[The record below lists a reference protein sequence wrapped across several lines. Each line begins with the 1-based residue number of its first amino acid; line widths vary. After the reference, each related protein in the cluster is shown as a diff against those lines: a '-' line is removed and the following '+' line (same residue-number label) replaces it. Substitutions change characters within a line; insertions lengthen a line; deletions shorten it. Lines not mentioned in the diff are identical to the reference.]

1 VTRAL
6 ASAGCIAPRAE
17 AAELLAA
24 GDRDGVAP
32 ETLVA
37 RRVRGEPLAWITGST
52 TFCDLRIRVD
62 PGVYV
67 PRPQSE
73 ALARRAASLLPA
85 TGVAVDLCTGSGAI
99 AAVLRA
105 SRPDATIVAVDL
117 DPVAV
122 TCARRNDVMAF
133 EGDLDDALPGELRG
147 LVDVVVAVPP
157 YVPTRELALLPRD
170 VVAFEPVR
178 ALDGG
183 QAGTDLS
190 FRIVGR
196 SVRWLRPGGALL
208 LELGGDQ
215 AARVGDAMNAA
226 GFDGIRI
233 ERDADGDVRS
243 IEACLTRF
251 PSAG

>member
-1 VTRAL
+1 MTRAL

-24 GDRDGVAP
+24 AERDVVP
-32 ETLVA
+32 TETLVA

-52 TFCDLRIRVD
+52 TFCDLRVRID

-73 ALARRAASLLPA
+73 PLARRAAALLPA

-99 AAVLRA
+99 AAVLGA
-105 SRPDATIVAVDL
+105 SRPGATIVAADV

-122 TCARRNDVMAF
+122 ACARRNDVVAF
-133 EGDLDDALPGELRG
+133 AGDLDDALPSELLG
-147 LVDVVVAVPP
+147 AVDVVVAVPP
-157 YVPTRELALLPRD
+157 YVPTSELALLPRD
-170 VVAFEPVR
+170 VVAFEPLR

-183 QAGTDLS
+183 QAGTDLLL
-190 FRIVGR
+190 RVVDR

-215 AARVGDAMNAA
+215 AAPVGDAMTAA
-226 GFDGIRI
+226 GFGALSTG
-233 ERDADGDVRS
+233 RDTDGDVRS